1 MKAILSMAGL
11 ILLAAAT
18 LRADGLVNLSARS
31 VTSASGEVL
40 TAGFVIS
47 GSGMKRVLVRG
58 AGPALTQLGV
68 GGALAQVR
76 LQLYRGA
83 ELLAVNSGWDAGGA
97 GAAVAAAA
105 QAVSAFAYQPGSG
118 DAAVLLTL
126 APGNYTAQVLPGGP
140 AVSGV
145 ALVEVYDLEPEST
158 ARLINL
164 SARARAGGGTETF
177 IAGFAVGGA
186 MRNRILVRGIGP
198 ALAGFGVQGVL
209 ADPRLEIF
217 QGSNGIAYNE
227 DWAANSH
234 GAQLEIA
241 ARAAGAFAL
250 ASTARDAALLLPGA
264 SGSYT
269 AHVTGASGQGGVAL
283 IEVYDTA
290 GQASL
295 PPARAFDLIGF
306 GRVPGHGLAALT
318 GGGLPTTPYD
328 PATGAGNFWR
338 IDEATVAAAG
348 AAFGPQLQAALA
360 TDRPLVIELNT
371 MLDLARVGRPNNGA
385 TAIAHPELF
394 APGRTNGT
402 VGMLLL
408 GANKTIYSAFGNG
421 GFRRGTIAIG
431 GRSNLI
437 LRNLAF
443 RELWEWDDATLGDY
457 DRNGWDYLSV
467 TSATNGPLVTERA
480 HHVWID
486 HCDFEKSYDG
496 SFDFVR
502 GADLITVSWTR
513 IGGVVSGDTARWV
526 QRQFEHLEANRAQ
539 FPYYN
544 FLRGFRSVADI
555 YRREVFQLK
564 GNLVGNGTDANTAA
578 QDTGHLNVTFHH
590 NAYVAVDQ
598 RMPRMRFGNAH
609 VFNLLADSSAGR
621 GVSDLS
627 QAGVAAT
634 SGAAVRLDRSRFV
647 DARTAVTNQ
656 VGLEPLGRIAVVGSV
671 NFDPITGTDKGFDPG
686 RIVPVSQ
693 FRWNVPAAATGLAGW
708 PVSDSAVMPAGY
720 VPAGRIL
727 ADYIDAADFM
737 TANPAAVGVILPADA
752 NEAERLRR
760 WLQGTT
766 TDQ

>member
-1 MKAILSMAGL
+1 M
-11 ILLAAAT
+11 
-18 LRADGLVNLSARS
+18 
-31 VTSASGEVL
+31 
-40 TAGFVIS
+40 
-47 GSGMKRVLVRG
+47 LVRG

-97 GAAVAAAA
+97 GAAVAAA

-145 ALVEVYDLEPEST
+145 ALVEVYDLEPEAT

-198 ALAGFGVQGVL
+198 ALAGFGVQRVL
-209 ADPRLEIF
+209 ADPRLELF
-217 QGSNGIAYNE
+217 QGSNGIAYND

-250 ASTARDAALLLPGA
+250 ASMARDAALLLPGA

-348 AAFGPQLQAALA
+348 AAFGRQTPGRARHRPSAGDRVEHDARPGAGGAAEQRRDGDCA
-360 TDRPLVIELNT
+360 S
-371 MLDLARVGRPNNGA
+371 GA
-385 TAIAHPELF
+385 LC
-394 APGRTNGT
+394 PGRTNGT

-431 GRSNLI
+431 GR
-437 LRNLAF
+437 RPDPNLAF

-486 HCDFEKSYDG
+486 HCDFEKSYGSG

-502 GADLITVSWTR
+502 APIS
-513 IGGVVSGDTARWV
+513 S
-526 QRQFEHLEANRAQ
+526 
-539 FPYYN
+539 PC
-544 FLRGFRSVADI
+544 RGP
-555 YRREVFQLK
+555 
-564 GNLVGNGTDANTAA
+564 G
-578 QDTGHLNVTFHH
+578 
-590 NAYVAVDQ
+590 
-598 RMPRMRFGNAH
+598 
-609 VFNLLADSSAGR
+609 SAG
-621 GVSDLS
+621 S
-627 QAGVAAT
+627 
-634 SGAAVRLDRSRFV
+634 
-647 DARTAVTNQ
+647 
-656 VGLEPLGRIAVVGSV
+656 
-671 NFDPITGTDKGFDPG
+671 
-686 RIVPVSQ
+686 
-693 FRWNVPAAATGLAGW
+693 
-708 PVSDSAVMPAGY
+708 
-720 VPAGRIL
+720 
-727 ADYIDAADFM
+727 
-737 TANPAAVGVILPADA
+737 
-752 NEAERLRR
+752 
-760 WLQGTT
+760 
-766 TDQ
+766 